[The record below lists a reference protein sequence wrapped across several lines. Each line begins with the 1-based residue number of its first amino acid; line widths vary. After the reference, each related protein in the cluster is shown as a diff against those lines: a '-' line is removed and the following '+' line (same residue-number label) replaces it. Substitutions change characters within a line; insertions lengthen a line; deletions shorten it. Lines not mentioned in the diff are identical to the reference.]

1 MATPPVT
8 RDVTNRTR
16 DFSIAPWLRLH
27 HEQGDTWHPPPTGL
41 PRQIHL
47 GMRMGTRLS
56 RLAYN
61 PNLPAMAPD
70 SATSRSKGRLLY
82 ARRANQVQESIPG
95 NVF

>member
-1 MATPPVT
+1 MLRNP
-8 RDVTNRTR
+8 TR

-41 PRQIHL
+41 PLTNPL
-47 GMRMGTRLS
+47 GMRMGTLPS

-61 PNLPAMAPD
+61 PNLPAMASDP
-70 SATSRSKGRLLY
+70 ATSRSKGRLLY
-82 ARRANQVQESIPG
+82 ARQANQESIPG